1 MTETPLSGKSILVT
15 RARAQAGSLAQRLEA
30 LGGTVIE
37 CPTIEIQPAAD
48 FAALDDALEKIDS
61 YSWLIL
67 TSVNSVEPLLS
78 RLVKLGKSVADLDH
92 LKVAAI
98 GSETAKRLAAAGVAV
113 DIVPTRFQAEG
124 ILDSLNAAMVRGKK
138 ILIPRAAK
146 ARDVLPETLR
156 QRGAT
161 VDVVEAYRTVAPKI
175 DLADIQ
181 GKLQSGE
188 IDWVTFTSSSTV
200 SNFVLL
206 FGGAKL
212 SQTLGHAAIACI
224 GPITADTV
232 EEMGGQVAVVADQF
246 TIDGLVRAL
255 VEHLRA
261 GNLTA
266 PSNLGPNT

>member
-1 MTETPLSGKSILVT
+1 MTETPLSGKTILVT
-15 RARAQAGSLAQRLEA
+15 RARAQASSLAQRIEA
-30 LGGTVIE
+30 LGGTVVE

-48 FAALDDALEKIDS
+48 LAALDAALEKIDG

-67 TSVNSVEPLLS
+67 TSVNSVEPLLD
-78 RLVKLGKSVADLDH
+78 RLMQRGKSVADLNH

-98 GSETAKRLAAAGVAV
+98 GSETAKRLSAAGVAV
-113 DIVPTRFQAEG
+113 DIVPRRFQAEG

-156 QRGAT
+156 QWGAI

-175 DLADIQ
+175 DLGEIRA
-181 GKLQSGE
+181 KLQRGE
-188 IDWVTFTSSSTV
+188 IDLITFTSSSTV
-200 SNFVLL
+200 SNFVQL
-206 FGGAKL
+206 FAGATL
-212 SQTLGHAAIACI
+212 SQTLGNAAIACI

-232 EEMGGQVAVVADQF
+232 EELGGQVTVVADQF

-255 VEHLRA
+255 VEHFRR

-266 PSNLGPNT
+266 RPTME